1 MKNSRNILFFKKKNW
16 HGSQAKEN
24 IMESGRK
31 EKFETGD
38 IFIDIS
44 ISSLSSGEFLRPW
57 ILPGKL
63 DCIGRDWDKIKPEII
78 AEVPLFTQRR
88 KSMIT

>member
-1 MKNSRNILFFKKKNW
+1 MLYAFAENLSVLKEWQIMNMKNSRNILFLKKKW

-44 ISSLSSGEFLRPW
+44 ISSLSSGGFLHP
-57 ILPGKL
+57 
-63 DCIGRDWDKIKPEII
+63 
-78 AEVPLFTQRR
+78 
-88 KSMIT
+88 